1 MIRLYYKSRFQRWSA
16 FAGMLTMA
24 GVCLSVSVR
33 ADETKDHFD
42 RGVSL
47 YKERKNEA
55 ALQEFNAARQAY
67 IAAHKDGPEDANILF
82 WIGFI
87 DLQMQNYKDA
97 VDPLEQAI
105 QINPKSPEAHLNLGN
120 VYDGLKRYDDAVREF
135 KKVIELQPTNAPAAK
150 QADPWYNLGSVY
162 YKQRKWPE
170 AIAAYQK
177 SAALNPKDPYVMDG
191 LGYVLLETGDTRGA
205 IAAYEKATRLQS
217 DNASFQFNLGL
228 AWLAQA
234 KKAVTKAA
242 ADNARTSALV
252 PLSRAVELAPTNVQ
266 NHETYGETLYDL
278 GRDQEALIQFDKA
291 AQLDPK
297 QYTPVYNM
305 GVSYSRTGQQA
316 KAIDAFHK
324 ALEIKP
330 DDRDA
335 LHGLALSQSKSNQF
349 DEATVTYKHITELTP
364 DDLTAWINLAYC
376 LRSKGDK
383 EAEVNALEE
392 ALKHGNDPA
401 KTAMVR
407 RALASYYY
415 KKGDE
420 ESLKRAQ
427 DEFEHSLKDAPDN
440 PEALNGLGLLMSKQ
454 KKYDDALRY
463 FKQAVAVRP
472 NFDDAY
478 NNLGVVYEAK
488 KDLLSAKA
496 SYRKALQINPKNA
509 LAQKN
514 IDRFDKAPAPTPPK
528 TP

>member
-1 MIRLYYKSRFQRWSA
+1 MNRFGHRSHFRRWPA
-16 FAGMLTMA
+16 LTLA
-24 GVCLSVSVR
+24 LLTVGVGLSVTVR

-42 RGVSL
+42 KGVSL
-47 YKERKNEA
+47 YKQKKNEL
-55 ALQEFNAARQAY
+55 ALQEFTAARQAY
-67 IAAHKDGPEDANILF
+67 VAAHKDGPEDANILF

-105 QINPKSPEAHLNLGN
+105 QINPKSPDAHLNLGN
-120 VYDGLKRYDDAVREF
+120 VYDGLKRYDDAVKEF
-135 KKVIELQPTNAPAAK
+135 KKVIDLQPTTATAAK

-162 YKQRKWPE
+162 FKQKRFPE

-205 IAAYEKATRLQS
+205 ISAYEKATRLQN
-217 DNASFQFNLGL
+217 DNAAFQFNLGL
-228 AWLAQA
+228 AWLGQA
-234 KKAVTKAA
+234 KKSVTKAA
-242 ADNARTSALV
+242 GDNARTNALL
-252 PLSRAVELAPTNVQ
+252 PLSRAVEIAPTNVQ

-278 GRDQEALIQFDKA
+278 GRDFEALVQFEKA

-297 QYTPVYNM
+297 QYNPAYNK
-305 GVSYSRTGQQA
+305 GVAYSRTNQMP
-316 KAIDAFHK
+316 KAIEAFHK
-324 ALEIKP
+324 ALEIRP

-335 LHGLALSQSKSNQF
+335 LHGLALAQSKSSLF
-349 DEATVTYKHITELTP
+349 DEAAASYKHLTELTP

-376 LRSKGDK
+376 LRSKGDT
-383 EAEVNALEE
+383 EAEINALEE
-392 ALKHGNDPA
+392 ALKHGSDPA

-407 RALASYYY
+407 RALAGYYY
-415 KKGDE
+415 KKGDD
-420 ESLKRAQ
+420 ESLKRSQ

-454 KKYDDALRY
+454 KKYDDAIRY
-463 FKQAVAVRP
+463 FKQAVAVKP
-472 NFDDAY
+472 TFDDAY
-478 NNLGVVYEAK
+478 NNLGVVYESK
-488 KDLLSAKA
+488 KDNLNAKA

-514 IDRFDKAPAPTPPK
+514 IDRFDKPANPAPPK
-528 TP
+528 

>member
-1 MIRLYYKSRFQRWSA
+1 MIRLDYKPGFRRCIA
-16 FAGMLTMA
+16 FACVLTTMGVGLSGMA
-24 GVCLSVSVR
+24 R

-42 RGVSL
+42 KAVAL
-47 YKERKNEA
+47 YKEKKNDLS
-55 ALQEFNAARQAY
+55 LQEFTAARQAY
-67 IAAHKDGPEDANILF
+67 LAAHKDGPEDANILF
-82 WIGFI
+82 WIGFLN
-87 DLQMQNYKDA
+87 LQMQNYKDA

-135 KKVIELQPTNAPAAK
+135 KKVIELQPANTAPSK
-150 QADPWYNLGSVY
+150 LADPWYNLGSAY

-177 SAALNPKDPYVMDG
+177 SAALNPKDPYIMDG

-217 DNASFQFNLGL
+217 DNANFQFNLGL

-234 KKAVTKAA
+234 KKALTKAA
-242 ADNARTSALV
+242 ADNARTSALA
-252 PLSRAVELAPTNVQ
+252 PLSRSVELAPANVL

-278 GRDQEALIQFDKA
+278 GRDNEAIVQFDKA

-297 QYTPVYNM
+297 QYMPVYNM
-305 GVSYSRTGQQA
+305 GLSYTRSNQQP
-316 KAIDAFHK
+316 KAIEAFTK

-335 LHGLALSQSKSNQF
+335 LHGLALAQSKSGQF
-349 DEATVTYKHITELTP
+349 EEAAKSYKHLTELTP
-364 DDLTAWINLAYC
+364 DDLTAWINYAYC
-376 LRSKGDK
+376 LRSKGD
-383 EAEVNALEE
+383 AEGEVAALEE
-392 ALKHGNDPA
+392 ALKHGADPA

-407 RALASYYY
+407 RALAGYYY
-415 KKGDE
+415 KKGDPD
-420 ESLKRAQ
+420 SLKRSQ
-427 DEFEHSLKDAPDN
+427 DEFERSLKDAPDN

-454 KKYDDALRY
+454 MKYDDALRY

-472 NFDDAY
+472 TFDDAY
-478 NNLGVVYEAK
+478 NNIGVVYDAK
-488 KDLLSAKA
+488 KDIPNAKA
-496 SYRKALQINPKNA
+496 NYRKALQINPKNA

-514 IDRFDKAPAPTPPK
+514 LDRFDKPNTPPPPK
-528 TP
+528 P

>member
-1 MIRLYYKSRFQRWSA
+1 MIRLYYKSRFRRWSA
-16 FAGMLTMA
+16 FACALTTV
-24 GVCLSVSVR
+24 GVGLSVAAR

-42 RGVSL
+42 KGVSL
-47 YKERKNEA
+47 YKEKKNEA
-55 ALQEFNAARQAY
+55 ALQEFNAARQSYMAV
-67 IAAHKDGPEDANILF
+67 HKDGPEDANILF

-135 KKVIELQPTNAPAAK
+135 KKVIELQPANLAPAK
-150 QADPWYNLGSVY
+150 MADPWYNLGSVY

-205 IAAYEKATRLQS
+205 ISAYEKATHLQS

-228 AWLAQA
+228 AWLSQA

-242 ADNARTSALV
+242 ADNARTNALV
-252 PLSRAVELAPTNVQ
+252 PLGRAVELAPTNVQ
-266 NHETYGETLYDL
+266 NRETLGETLYDL
-278 GRDQEALIQFDKA
+278 GRDNEALIQFDKA

-305 GVSYSRTGQQA
+305 GVSYSRSNQQP
-316 KAIDAFHK
+316 KAIEAFRK

-335 LHGLALSQSKSNQF
+335 LHGLALSQSKAGQF
-349 DEATVTYKHITELTP
+349 DEAAASYKHLTELTP

-383 EAEVNALEE
+383 EGEVNVLEE
-392 ALKHGNDPA
+392 ALKHGNDPV

-407 RALASYYY
+407 RSLASYYY
-415 KKGDE
+415 KKGDDD
-420 ESLKRAQ
+420 SLKRSQ
-427 DEFEHSLKDAPDN
+427 DEFERSLKDAPDN

-454 KKYDDALRY
+454 KKYDDAIRY

-488 KDLLSAKA
+488 KDLIDAKA
-496 SYRKALQINPKNA
+496 SYRKALLINPKNA

-514 IDRFDKAPAPTPPK
+514 IDRFDKPAAPAPPK
-528 TP
+528 N

>member
-1 MIRLYYKSRFQRWSA
+1 VLTI
-16 FAGMLTMA
+16 AGL
-24 GVCLSVSVR
+24 CLSVNVR

-42 RGVSL
+42 KGVSL

-55 ALQEFNAARQAY
+55 ALQEFNAARTAY
-67 IAAHKDGPEDANILF
+67 MAAHKDGPEDANILF

-170 AIAAYQK
+170 AISAYQK

-205 IAAYEKATRLQS
+205 IAAYEKATRLQN

-242 ADNARTSALV
+242 ADNARTNALV
-252 PLSRAVELAPTNVQ
+252 PLNRAVELAPTNVQ

-278 GRDQEALIQFDKA
+278 GRDPEALSQFDKA

-349 DEATVTYKHITELTP
+349 DEATATYKHITELTP

-415 KKGDE
+415 KKGDD
-420 ESLKRAQ
+420 ESLKRSQ
-427 DEFEHSLKDAPDN
+427 DEFERSLKDAPDN

-514 IDRFDKAPAPTPPK
+514 IDRFDKPPVPSPPK